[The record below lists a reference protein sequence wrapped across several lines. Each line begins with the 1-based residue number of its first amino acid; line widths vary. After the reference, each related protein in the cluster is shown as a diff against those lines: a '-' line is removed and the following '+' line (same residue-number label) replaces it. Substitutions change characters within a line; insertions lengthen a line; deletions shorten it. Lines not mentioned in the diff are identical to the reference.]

1 MVFFAGTPLFFKL
14 LFLATSKMKPYMDR
28 RCSNF
33 VPQNNMEM
41 ARKQKNGCDY
51 QSTIGNI
58 ALTGDINTVARLC
71 NLVPLGGV
79 ND

>member
-51 QSTIGNI
+51 QSAIGNI
-58 ALTGDINTVARLC
+58 ALTRRYTIARLC
-71 NLVPLGGV
+71 KLVSLGGE

>member
-1 MVFFAGTPLFFKL
+1 MKL
-14 LFLATSKMKPYMDR
+14 SIDR
-28 RCSNF
+28 RRYNCIS
-33 VPQNNMEM
+33 QNNMKI
-41 ARKQKNGCDY
+41 ARKQKNECDY